1 MFALSP
7 PDTVVAGCGTEAEFM
22 LGEAMTP
29 EGFLIYSARNFR
41 QLPLV
46 GTKWPFKRVRDQSR
60 WRL

>member
-7 PDTVVAGCGTEAEFM
+7 PDTAVAGCGTGAEFM

-46 GTKWPFKRVRDQSR
+46 GRSG
-60 WRL
+60 LSNE